1 MNDGEELF
9 RKVANAISA
18 SKSGVLGEI
27 KKVDGKVEGLDKKV
41 DMVREDMV
49 GLENRLTKRIDKIGL
64 NLARLE
70 DDTPT
75 LEEFDK
81 LQGRVTKVEEKVASI

>member
-1 MNDGEELF
+1 MNDSQELF

-18 SKSGVLGEI
+18 SKSVVLGEI

-81 LQGRVTKVEEKVASI
+81 LEGRVTKVEEKVASI